1 MTNLKKHIMI
11 PMLILIMLV
20 TTPIAKLNS
29 DNYVPYNYDDYYE
42 NAFKSL
48 AKEAEALGGYVE
60 YPMKNNYSYST
71 VSDYSKQSKDTIK
84 TITIK
89 TTPTGTESAGNYKKS
104 EPIKN
109 ALVRIDGV
117 PRWTNS
123 KG

>member
-48 AKEAEALGGYVE
+48 AKEAEALGGYVWPGDQYFN
-60 YPMKNNYSYST
+60 YPYH
-71 VSDYSKQSKDTIK
+71 
-84 TITIK
+84 
-89 TTPTGTESAGNYKKS
+89 
-104 EPIKN
+104 
-109 ALVRIDGV
+109 L
-117 PRWTNS
+117 
-123 KG
+123 

>member
-1 MTNLKKHIMI
+1 MTWW
-11 PMLILIMLV
+11 PILQLPLS
-20 TTPIAKLNS
+20 PIR
-29 DNYVPYNYDDYYE
+29 YI
-42 NAFKSL
+42 
-48 AKEAEALGGYVE
+48 
-60 YPMKNNYSYST
+60 PMKNNYSYST